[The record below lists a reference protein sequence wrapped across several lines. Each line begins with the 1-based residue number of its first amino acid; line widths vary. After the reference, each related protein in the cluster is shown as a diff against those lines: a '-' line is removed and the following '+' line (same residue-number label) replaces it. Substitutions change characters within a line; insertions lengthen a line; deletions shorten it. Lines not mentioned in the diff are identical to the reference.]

1 MERKPSLCL
10 SRRLIYLY
18 ILMSCKHAH
27 EDTESGINLFFSYL
41 RCDTARGYTGN
52 PREIGGS
59 CAQGGMF
66 L

>member
-1 MERKPSLCL
+1 MLC
-10 SRRLIYLY
+10 R
-18 ILMSCKHAH
+18 HAH

-59 CAQGGMF
+59 IFKSQYRSKKVKKKNCYQF
-66 L
+66 